1 MVKRDGAVTLRSG
14 GLAKA
19 TGVSPDTIRHY
30 EKIGILPK
38 ASRTEAGYRLYPGSA
53 VERVFVVQ
61 RGLRLGFTLAELAE
75 VLKARDA
82 GGTPCQRVYRLAKGK
97 LEDVSA
103 DIEALKKTEK
113 YLKQVLSDWER
124 RMRRTQSGQPANLLH
139 SLTGAVRGKRIADQ
153 FGRRKP

>member
-1 MVKRDGAVTLRSG
+1 MPGFPVPTNRLTLECIRGLILFMVKRDGAVTLRSG

-30 EKIGILPK
+30 EKIGVLPK

-75 VLKARDA
+75 VLKARGCRRDPMPA
-82 GGTPCQRVYRLAKGK
+82 G
-97 LEDVSA
+97 
-103 DIEALKKTEK
+103 I
-113 YLKQVLSDWER
+113 
-124 RMRRTQSGQPANLLH
+124 
-139 SLTGAVRGKRIADQ
+139 
-153 FGRRKP
+153 